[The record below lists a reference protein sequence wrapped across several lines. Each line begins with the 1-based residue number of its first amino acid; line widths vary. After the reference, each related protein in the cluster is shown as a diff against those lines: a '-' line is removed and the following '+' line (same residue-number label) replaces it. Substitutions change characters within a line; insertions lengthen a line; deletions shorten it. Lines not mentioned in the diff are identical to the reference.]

1 MFKLVK
7 NFNNLLT
14 MNEIAVIIIVLLTG
28 GVVLATAYYLLKL
41 FFDNERTKRTW
52 EYKTEHMKVTVP
64 LRLQA
69 YERMIL
75 FMERMSPN
83 SLIVRLQSPTMTSR
97 QLQMDM
103 LSLIRAEF
111 EHNLAQQ
118 LYISKQAWDVVVS
131 AKENVIKII
140 NIAADEI
147 EPGAPYMELSQKIM
161 AQWIVLNPTPIRA
174 AIDFLKDEANQ
185 LF

>member
-1 MFKLVK
+1 MCKLVGF
-7 NFNNLLT
+7 FNILLT
-14 MNEIAVIIIVLLTG
+14 MNVIAAVILVVLTG
-28 GVVLATAYYLLKL
+28 GAVFATSYFLLKM
-41 FFDNERTKRTW
+41 FFENEKTQRMW
-52 EYKTEHMKVTVP
+52 EYKTQHMKVTTP

-75 FMERMSPN
+75 FLERMSPN
-83 SLIVRLQSPTMTSR
+83 SLVVRLQTQNQNAR

-140 NIAADEI
+140 NIAAEEVDANASSI
-147 EPGAPYMELSQKIM
+147 ELSQKIM